1 MCTSEVLILTTQLL
15 EEVSHTVEKVDY
27 TEAKGSHKLIK
38 NRYADKLP
46 SELRNT
52 YCTVALVSLKF
63 HNVDDGTRVRLNPTQ
78 VQGSD
83 YINANFVKV
92 RIWYTL
98 ADSLNT
104 IPFTVFYTGLQTVWR
119 LHSYPRATSIYSE

>member
-27 TEAKGSHKLIK
+27 TEAKGSHKGSYNPSK

-52 YCTVALVSLKF
+52 
-63 HNVDDGTRVRLNPTQ
+63 
-78 VQGSD
+78 
-83 YINANFVKV
+83 
-92 RIWYTL
+92 
-98 ADSLNT
+98 
-104 IPFTVFYTGLQTVWR
+104 
-119 LHSYPRATSIYSE
+119 LHSGSGLTKIS